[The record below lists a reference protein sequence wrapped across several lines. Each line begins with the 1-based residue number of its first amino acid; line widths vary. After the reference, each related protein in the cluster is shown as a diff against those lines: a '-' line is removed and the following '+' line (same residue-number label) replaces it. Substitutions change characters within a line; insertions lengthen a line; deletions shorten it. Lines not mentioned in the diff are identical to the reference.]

1 MEELTKLVGFGPD
14 RWPMIV
20 AKEAIDNALDA
31 CEEANTAPEITVAVS
46 TKGTISV
53 TDNGPG
59 IRCAGSRSPD
69 PRTACGGPAPASKPD
84 PGISR
89 PRATAERFLG
99 PLKWTAGKCRFRV
112 GNSIPNAR
120 IFGARRRGPCL
131 RCAFGYGATVW
142 LSDKR
147 LETRRNWTPSR
158 Q

>member
-1 MEELTKLVGFGPD
+1 MSDLTRTVFTTSRLLEFTTVEELTKLVGFGPD

-69 PRTACGGPAPASKPD
+69 PRTQTTDLP
-84 PGISR
+84 I
-89 PRATAERFLG
+89 LG
-99 PLKWTAGKCRFRV
+99 K
-112 GNSIPNAR
+112 
-120 IFGARRRGPCL
+120 
-131 RCAFGYGATVW
+131 
-142 LSDKR
+142 
-147 LETRRNWTPSR
+147 
-158 Q
+158 